1 MKKFSYEEK
10 GYNRKEVNA
19 FIDEVIANSEE
30 LIDRCKNQNEEI
42 KRLTEEIGRLKNTD
56 DRDLENSSK
65 IRASALHDAEEIIA
79 SAKMNA
85 SMILNDSLLRAN
97 ELNDKANLYE
107 RKIRL
112 FKKKFKILIDEYELI
127 SKEIEEI
134 EFDKE

>member
-30 LIDRCKNQNEEI
+30 LINRCKSQAEEI
-42 KRLTEEIGRLKNTD
+42 KGLTEELERLKNTD
-56 DRDLENSSK
+56 SKDIENSSK
-65 IRASALHDAEEIIA
+65 IRASALRDAEEIIA

-85 SMILNDSLLRAN
+85 SMILNDSLLRAS
-97 ELNDKANLYE
+97 ELNDRANLYE
-107 RKIRL
+107 RKIKL
-112 FKKKFKILIDEYELI
+112 FKKKFKVLIDEYELI